1 MCLHYYLQKML
12 WAVTNALR
20 EETMGMSHELF
31 RPCMSVLFKAC
42 QKLWLTKVAR
52 LAQGGSTS
60 ENMLA
65 LAKQF
70 TTYTINQISQ
80 DPTAEHMAMV
90 CGNIIKLAESQ
101 YRSLSSAKH
110 IVFDENTR
118 DELKSTKSSPIR
130 PHDSSELLECDKEK
144 ECSFKEDLVCSRNTD
159 NTFNTSLKQN
169 SPEKR
174 LENSA
179 LPNKLN
185 SSSKIK
191 FLELRVALTR
201 IEKSKDN
208 KGALNSPDTKVDSS
222 SNSSRSTL
230 KGICQKSKQLCRVSR
245 RISGEFCEVL
255 SATKENANVSY
266 ESPKGQRWIVSTIDQ
281 SSVVCHDESSK
292 TEESKNKIVDSDQIV
307 KTPIKNNKK
316 INTPNKDSPN
326 VYSRVTR
333 RKSNELIE
341 LNTSG
346 DLKIQLSEPAIEI
359 MKSPK
364 NISHQKTKI
373 ALTRKDEENTKPKS
387 SYQSPRLSKKSYF
400 NERKKSKNMKENIL
414 YVEAGSSSLSS
425 QTLDYLEV
433 ETDYILTSNPSQE
446 SILPVKVPET
456 AVETITTLTT
466 NDKCTAMNELEAC
479 TTSPPKNNRPL
490 KSILCKPVTR
500 TLRSNSK
507 DSPVKSVTLKENDT
521 VYYDANCN
529 FDRENKTNKSTKP
542 KRRKSLTSTSA
553 ELGPQKIN
561 LMESKCAE
569 TLMSPVIVDFDET
582 EESLSQECEVSNLDR
597 QVCEKNKENIEN
609 QIVANNS
616 FSECK
621 FEVDNACTSPVKRL
635 PILTAYPPFSQK
647 VPEET
652 FNRTLQLYRLSNSG
666 GADVSTSRV
675 AFAEPPVLVPHWDHQ
690 PQQQKTSR

>member
-1 MCLHYYLQKML
+1 ML

-52 LAQGGSTS
+52 LAQEGSTS

-110 IVFDENTR
+110 IVLDENTR

-130 PHDSSELLECDKEK
+130 PHDSSELSECDKEK
-144 ECSFKEDLVCSRNTD
+144 ERSFKEDLVCSKNTD
-159 NTFNTSLKQN
+159 NTFNTSFKQN

-191 FLELRVALTR
+191 FHELRVALTR

-208 KGALNSPDTKVDSS
+208 KGALNPLDTKVDSS
-222 SNSSRSTL
+222 SNSSRSPL
-230 KGICQKSKQLCRVSR
+230 KGICQKSKQLGRVSKR
-245 RISGEFCEVL
+245 ASGEFCEAL

-281 SSVVCHDESSK
+281 SSVVCHDELSK
-292 TEESKNKIVDSDQIV
+292 TEESKNKVVDSDQIV

-316 INTPNKDSPN
+316 INTPKKDSPN

-359 MKSPK
+359 MKSTK
-364 NISHQKTKI
+364 NISHQT
-373 ALTRKDEENTKPKS
+373 ALKRKDEENTKPKS
-387 SYQSPRLSKKSYF
+387 SYQSPRLSKKSHF
-400 NERKKSKNMKENIL
+400 NKRKKSKNIKENIL
-414 YVEAGSSSLSS
+414 CVDEAGSSSLSS

-433 ETDYILTSNPSQE
+433 ETDHILTSNPSQD
-446 SILPVKVPET
+446 SISPVKVPET

-479 TTSPPKNNRPL
+479 NTSPKNNRPL
-490 KSILCKPVTR
+490 KSILCKSVTR

-521 VYYDANCN
+521 VYYDTNCN
-529 FDRENKTNKSTKP
+529 FDRENKTNESTKP
-542 KRRKSLTSTSA
+542 KRSKTLTSTSA
-553 ELGPQKIN
+553 ELSPQKIN

-569 TLMSPVIVDFDET
+569 ILTSPVIVDLDET
-582 EESLSQECEVSNLDR
+582 EESLSQECEDSNLDRR

-635 PILTAYPPFSQK
+635 PILTAYPPLSQK

-652 FNRTLQLYRLSNSG
+652 FNRTLQLYRLSKSG

-690 PQQQKTSR
+690 PQQQETSK

>member
-1 MCLHYYLQKML
+1 ML

-52 LAQGGSTS
+52 LAQEGSTS

-101 YRSLSSAKH
+101 YRTLSSAKH
-110 IVFDENTR
+110 IVLDDNTR

-130 PHDSSELLECDKEK
+130 PHDSSELPECDKEK

-159 NTFNTSLKQN
+159 NTFNPSFKQN

-191 FLELRVALTR
+191 FHELRVALTR

-208 KGALNSPDTKVDSS
+208 KGALNPLDTKVGSS
-222 SNSSRSTL
+222 SNSSRSPL

-316 INTPNKDSPN
+316 INTPNKDPPN
-326 VYSRVTR
+326 VYIRVTR
-333 RKSNELIE
+333 RKSNELVE

-346 DLKIQLSEPAIEI
+346 DPKIQLSEPAIEI

-364 NISHQKTKI
+364 NISHQKIKT
-373 ALTRKDEENTKPKS
+373 ALKRKDEENAKPKS
-387 SYQSPRLSKKSYF
+387 SHQSPRLSKKSHF
-400 NERKKSKNMKENIL
+400 IKRKKSKNINENIL
-414 YVEAGSSSLSS
+414 CVDEAGSSSLSS

-433 ETDYILTSNPSQE
+433 ETDHILTSNPSQE
-446 SILPVKVPET
+446 SISPVKVPET

-479 TTSPPKNNRPL
+479 TTSPSKNNRPL
-490 KSILCKPVTR
+490 KSILCKSVTR

-507 DSPVKSVTLKENDT
+507 DSPVKSVTMKENDT
-521 VYYDANCN
+521 VYYDTNCN
-529 FDRENKTNKSTKP
+529 FDRENKTNESTKP

-553 ELGPQKIN
+553 ELSPQKIN

-569 TLMSPVIVDFDET
+569 ILMSPVIVDFDET
-582 EESLSQECEVSNLDR
+582 EESLSQECEDSNLDRR

-635 PILTAYPPFSQK
+635 PILTAYPPLSQK

-652 FNRTLQLYRLSNSG
+652 FNRTLQLYRLSKSG
-666 GADVSTSRV
+666 GVDVSTSRV

-690 PQQQKTSR
+690 PQQQETSR